1 MQQQYVYG
9 AALDIHSIMIA
20 ALLLAY
26 PTSPSLTT
34 RTYADSGSLKVQRYL
49 DTISDR
55 IEITRSTS
63 EVKTK
68 NSTDLNW
75 GAAPR
80 SKSVEFFVFTF
91 TVGELL
97 RCENAAF
104 YIHAARF
111 GIRSRMEVV
120 ETYIVVI
127 RRWWIAGGPA
137 FQFRAALRPSCFNL
151 QYASK
156 ALLKLL

>member
-1 MQQQYVYG
+1 MRQVRQAPTCGVVGAVHALSSARLAAHAGDGRRRKTAAEGLVQQQYVYG

-68 NSTDLNW
+68 KLN
-75 GAAPR
+75 GFELGRSAP
-80 SKSVEFFVFTF
+80 FQ
-91 TVGELL
+91 
-97 RCENAAF
+97 
-104 YIHAARF
+104 
-111 GIRSRMEVV
+111 
-120 ETYIVVI
+120 I
-127 RRWWIAGGPA
+127 RRV
-137 FQFRAALRPSCFNL
+137 FRFHLYALRL
-151 QYASK
+151 ASY
-156 ALLKLL
+156 